1 MAMIIRQTELHTMLI
16 NANKKYWEDNNLT
29 EEEIRNLPTEIYR
42 FTLEVNSSHRIKG
55 TPLILEGEYID
66 ITNLLYRS
74 NFIPTTQTIS
84 TGVEK
89 RGKTTER
96 TQYYIKG
103 IEVIGTISEEE
114 YKDRKNKGVDVQ

>member
-16 NANKKYWEDNNLT
+16 NASKKYWKDNNLT

-55 TPLILEGEYID
+55 TPLVLEGEYID
-66 ITNLLYRS
+66 ITNLLYLS

-89 RGKTTER
+89 RGKTSER
-96 TQYYIKG
+96 TQYYIKS

-114 YKDRKNKGVDVQ
+114 YKDRKNRGVDVQ